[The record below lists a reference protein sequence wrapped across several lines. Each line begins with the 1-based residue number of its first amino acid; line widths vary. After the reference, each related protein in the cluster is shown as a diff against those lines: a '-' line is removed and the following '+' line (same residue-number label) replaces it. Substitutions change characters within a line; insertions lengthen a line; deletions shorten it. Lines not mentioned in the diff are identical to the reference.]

1 MYSTDKLAQERVEI
15 IDLAVVKFNET
26 IEQLKKDQGKTNYR
40 NCIPVFYAKYSLAR
54 CIYNAS
60 SLKTQLSR
68 TGEISY
74 NKEEVH
80 ALFCETVNEAYQG
93 ALEAGD
99 VEQAQEIISLD
110 NLPW

>member
-1 MYSTDKLAQERVEI
+1 MYSNDKPAQERVEI

-26 IEQLKKDQGKTNYR
+26 IDQLKKDEGKT
-40 NCIPVFYAKYSLAR
+40 NCIPVFYAQYSLAR
-54 CIYNAS
+54 CLYNCS

-68 TGEISY
+68 NGEISY

-80 ALFCETVNEAYQG
+80 ALFCETVIEAYQG

-99 VEQAQEIISLD
+99 MDQAQEIKSLD